1 MDFRIPSALDPG
13 NGSNN
18 HLSTPFFKIPHSC
31 CIVTKDSIF
40 IELEQSFRSGIM
52 RPLARFSIFS
62 SYLYISFFHFL
73 FLAFCPEWR
82 LSRHLKADESLSA
95 WRCSCIFFFL
105 LFSFYVP
112 IFLFLFIHSLIVIY
126 LRFSY
131 YNYYFIKKSSAL
143 WCALPQL
150 FWIGFFISLPIGKP
164 YLLLF
169 HLFRLLIT

>member
-1 MDFRIPSALDPG
+1 MWWADRLTDGLPDSVCYGPWKRIEQSFV
-13 NGSNN
+13 N
-18 HLSTPFFKIPHSC
+18 TFFKIPHSC

-40 IELEQSFRSGIM
+40 IDLEQSFRSGIM

-82 LSRHLKADESLSA
+82 LSRHLKADESLPA

-105 LFSFYVP
+105 LFPFYVP
-112 IFLFLFIHSLIVIY
+112 IFLHFFIHSLIVIY
-126 LRFSY
+126 LRFPY

-143 WCALPQL
+143 WCALLQHFSESIFSIFL
-150 FWIGFFISLPIGKP
+150 
-164 YLLLF
+164 
-169 HLFRLLIT
+169 